1 MLTFVSNDWVAE
13 RLDSPGIQILDPRS
27 VLRYTAGHLK
37 NAINVP
43 VAKARN
49 ANNHIGSPDDLAR
62 WLGAAGVDDRRT
74 PVVYDNADGRNAA
87 LLAWML
93 AYLGRDDVH
102 VMTTFLEKWID
113 DGREIFYRPIK
124 AAPQT
129 FTARVRPGLRRTL
142 AQVQQDIQSH
152 TAPKLIDFRS
162 RDEFTGKVDHDN
174 RPGHIPGAV
183 NIVWEDLAGANGDI
197 LASQNRIEQL
207 LAAQGIAGQDHVV
220 AYCRLGPRA
229 ALGFLAL
236 AKLGRNV
243 SLYDGSY
250 AEWAQSGSPVETE
263 ENKPAS
269 ESKGAGAS

>member
-1 MLTFVSNDWVAE
+1 MLNFVSNDWVAE
-13 RLDSPGIQILDPRS
+13 RLDSPGVQILDPRS

-74 PVVYDNADGRNAA
+74 LVLYDNADGRNAA

-102 VMTTFLEKWID
+102 VMTAFLEKWVAE
-113 DGREIFYRPIK
+113 GREIFYRPIK

-142 AQVQQDIQSH
+142 AQVQSDIQSH
-152 TAPKLIDFRS
+152 AAPKLIDFRS

-207 LAAQGIAGQDHVV
+207 LAAQGIADEDHVV
-220 AYCRLGPRA
+220 AYCRLGARA

-236 AKLGRNV
+236 VKLGRNV

-250 AEWAQSGSPVETE
+250 AEWAQSGSPVEAE
-263 ENKPAS
+263 EKPAS
-269 ESKGAGAS
+269 ESKGAGAP